1 MRRTGAAFL
10 ILVTAGLAE
19 AAVKSEPVE
28 YEFQGTKLMGVI
40 YYDDAVTEKRPGV
53 MVVHEWW
60 GLDAYEKGR
69 AEMLA
74 KLGYVALACDMYGDG
89 KHTEHPA
96 DAGKFAG
103 EVRANKGVWTGRAN
117 AGLKVLKGHKACDPK
132 KLAVMGYCFGGT
144 TSLNV
149 ALAGTEDVLAVVSF
163 HGALPAP
170 TADEVKKVKAKV
182 VVCHGAD
189 DTFISAEAI
198 QKFKA
203 PFDAAK
209 VPYVFE
215 SYPGAV
221 HSFTVKDSE
230 KKGMQGIAYNKA
242 ADEKS
247 WETMRVTFKDVFGK

>member
-1 MRRTGAAFL
+1 M
-10 ILVTAGLAE
+10 V
-19 AAVKSEPVE
+19 
-28 YEFQGTKLMGVI
+28 
-40 YYDDAVTEKRPGV
+40 YYDDATADKRPGV

-60 GLDAYEKGR
+60 GLNDYAKHR

-74 KLGYVALACDMYGDG
+74 KLGYVALACDMYGDA
-89 KHTEHPA
+89 KNTEHPE
-96 DAGKFAG
+96 DARKMAP
-103 EVRANKGVWTGRAN
+103 EVRMNKDVWMGRAN
-117 AGLKVLKGHKACDPK
+117 AGLKVLKDHKVCDPK

-144 TSLNV
+144 TSLNI

-189 DTFISAEAI
+189 DPFIPADAVA
-198 QKFKA
+198 KFKKA
-203 PFDAAK
+203 FDDAGVK
-209 VPYVFE
+209 YTFE
-215 SYPGAV
+215 AYPGAV

-230 KKGMQGIAYNKA
+230 KKMLTGMAYNQA

-247 WETMRVTFKDVFGK
+247 WATMQAAFKEVFGK